1 MGMNVKNLSR
11 RKLLGGIGAGALLAG
26 LASPALAFRALEGD
40 TLPFRRDAPQ
50 LMLHY
55 NENSLGMSPLAT
67 ESARLA
73 VKNKANRYA
82 DDAIAEL
89 RSMIAADHGVPT
101 DQVMLGNGSTGVIRA
116 VVTAAAQVN
125 AAVIE
130 PDPTFGDVQRYA
142 KAEGMAVVTV
152 PVGKGFVTDINAMR
166 AKAEATPGPLL
177 INICNPNNP
186 TGTIVDQ
193 AALRDWITS
202 APPTHLFLIDEAYY
216 DYAVNSDGYASLAA
230 DVAAGRENIVVAR
243 TFSKIYG
250 MAGMRVGYGI
260 AAPETAKRINPF
272 AATYNLS
279 AAGVAAAITSLK
291 DKTYYGKSLASNA
304 RGKAILIDALDRL
317 DLGYIPSHTNFL
329 LHRIGSDLASYQRRM
344 KENNILVGRRMT
356 SEDGWNRLS
365 IGTPAEMTEFVRTL
379 DAFRNRGWV

>member
-1 MGMNVKNLSR
+1 MGMNYTNLSR
-11 RKLLGGIGAGALLAG
+11 RKLLGGIGAGALLTG
-26 LASPALAFRALEGD
+26 LAGPALAFRALEAD

-50 LMLHY
+50 LMLHF

-89 RSMIAADHGVPT
+89 RGIIAAEHGVPT
-101 DQVMLGNGSTGVIRA
+101 DQVMLGNGSTEVIRA

-125 AAVIE
+125 ATVIE
-130 PDPTFGDVQRYA
+130 PAPTFGALQRYA

-152 PVGKGFVTDINAMR
+152 PVGKGFITDINAMR
-166 AKAEATPGPLL
+166 TKAEATPGPLL
-177 INICNPNNP
+177 VNICNPNNP
-186 TGTIVDQ
+186 TGTIVDRT
-193 AALRDWITS
+193 ALRDWIAG
-202 APPTHLFLIDEAYY
+202 APPEHLFLIDEAYY
-216 DYAVNSDGYASLAA
+216 DYAVNSDGYSSLAP
-230 DVAAGRENIVVAR
+230 DVAAGRENIIVAR

-260 AAPETAKRINPF
+260 AAVETAKRINPF
-272 AATYNLS
+272 AANYNLS
-279 AAGVAAAITSLK
+279 AAGVAAAVTSMK
-291 DKTYYGKSLASNA
+291 DETYYAKSLASNA
-304 RGKAILIDALDRL
+304 AGKAILIDALERL
-317 DLGYIPSHTNFL
+317 GLDYIPSHTNFL
-329 LHRIGSDLASYQRRM
+329 LHRIDSDLASYQGRM
-344 KENNILVGRRMT
+344 KKNNILVGRRMT

-379 DAFRNRGWV
+379 DAFRTKGWV